1 MGFPILPTP
10 TKNNRGLDSMQTLS
24 FLKNA
29 QLGIHRFACV
39 NIFQALLNRK
49 NSLLSRTSGM

>member
-24 FLKNA
+24 FLKNVHF
-29 QLGIHRFACV
+29 GIHRFAGA
-39 NIFQALLNRK
+39 NIF
-49 NSLLSRTSGM
+49 